1 MENEKINTCAQR
13 HVSCETSPELGTLV
27 QQASTVCDLYAERFG
42 IDRDA
47 TWYLAK
53 LTEELG
59 ELQAAYLATKGAQRG
74 AVSENVAR
82 QNLED
87 EAADLFGFLLVFAEW
102 QGIDLA
108 DAFANKWGRHLPPAV
123 E

>member
-1 MENEKINTCAQR
+1 M
-13 HVSCETSPELGTLV
+13 
-27 QQASTVCDLYAERFG
+27 CDLYAERFG

-74 AVSENVAR
+74 AVSDDAAR

-87 EAADLFGFLLVFAEW
+87 ESADLFGFLLVFAEW

-108 DAFANKWGRHLPPAV
+108 DAFANKWGRHFQPPA